1 MVIVIIIVICIIIAA
16 LIGYVFF
23 YKKDDKKDN
32 KKKNNKKD
40 KKLVDKL
47 LDNNKGLN
55 NWISNKNN
63 SKANNTINNIKKTN
77 TKEDELCS
85 NLSEQDK
92 KDPIKILQCSTENN
106 KETFVNMPKTNYM
119 TNLVVDAYN
128 NDHLFYLE
136 RFYTPDKPY
145 EGFTNSN
152 SKSNEKEKEDKDSK
166 VEVVDYSEEEEIE
179 INLEKYISKEE
190 ILKSMNNN
198 FFIPINFFNIID
210 ICFSQIRNIFGNY
223 LDNDKNKENIM
234 NDYHIGFG
242 KNTNKCVKNDNEEYN
257 IDNLKEASN
266 FSRYNFFKTITGYIN
281 YDIIYSLYTNEDFA
295 KDISQYNIDHDDL
308 MIEFKKSLNKI
319 SNEFYTSDKINKIKN
334 CLEGNENNKKDYEYL
349 NVENTEELK
358 KFKEDYYKNIKET
371 NLNDRCDND
380 GSFYD
385 FQLSILN
392 SLKLAF
398 NTHKLTVNNNPLC
411 ISDEDSKK
419 IILYLVTLIL
429 EINKL
434 MMKFDKRGSMEIIN
448 KEQIIDN
455 KNIELP
461 YHVNF
466 EIAKNKNINI
476 RLINYNNPKDLF
488 DHELNA
494 SDLNKDNIGTEI
506 WQHLKLNDTE
516 ITDDVKNNLKH
527 ILSLT
532 EDDIS
537 KHYNFFYGN
546 RFIRDLLSQ
555 VFSDKNN
562 FDKCKK

>member
-16 LIGYVFF
+16 LVGYVFF
-23 YKKDDKKDN
+23 YKKDDKKSKTD
-32 KKKNNKKD
+32 KNNKEAT
-40 KKLVDKL
+40 KLVDKVL
-47 LDNNKGLN
+47 NNKSLN

-63 SKANNTINNIKKTN
+63 SNNNTNNNTNNIKQIN
-77 TKEDELCS
+77 TVEDELCS

-106 KETFVNMPKTNYM
+106 KETFVNTPKTNLM

-145 EGFTNSN
+145 EGFTNGN
-152 SKSNEKEKEDKDSK
+152 SKSNEKEKEDKESK
-166 VEVVDYSEEEEIE
+166 VEVVDDSEEEEIE

-190 ILKSMNNN
+190 ILKGMNNN

-242 KNTNKCVKNDNEEYN
+242 KNTNKCVKDDNEEYN
-257 IDNLKEASN
+257 TDNLKEASN
-266 FSRYNFFKTITGYIN
+266 FSRYDFFKTITGYIN
-281 YDIIYSLYTNEDFA
+281 FDIMNSLYTNEDFA
-295 KDISQYNIDHDDL
+295 KDIRQYNIDYDDL
-308 MIEFKKSLNKI
+308 IIEFKKSLNII
-319 SNEFYTSDKINKIKN
+319 SDEFYTSDKINKIKN

-358 KFKEDYYKNIKET
+358 KFKEDYYKNFKEIDLD
-371 NLNDRCDND
+371 NKCDND

-434 MMKFDKRGSMEIIN
+434 MMKFDRGLSMEIIN
-448 KEQIIDN
+448 KEQTIDN
-455 KNIELP
+455 KNMELP
-461 YHVNF
+461 YYINF
-466 EIAKNKNINI
+466 SSEDDKSINI
-476 RLINYNNPKDLF
+476 KLINYNNPKDLF
-488 DHELNA
+488 DHDIKT
-494 SDLNKDNIGTEI
+494 SDLEKDLVIREWRKYTLKNIDNI
-506 WQHLKLNDTE
+506 
-516 ITDDVKNNLKH
+516 TDNLKD
-527 ILSLT
+527 ILSIN
-532 EDDIS
+532 EDDINN
-537 KHYNFFYGN
+537 KHFNFFYGN
-546 RFIRDLLSQ
+546 RFIKDLLSQ